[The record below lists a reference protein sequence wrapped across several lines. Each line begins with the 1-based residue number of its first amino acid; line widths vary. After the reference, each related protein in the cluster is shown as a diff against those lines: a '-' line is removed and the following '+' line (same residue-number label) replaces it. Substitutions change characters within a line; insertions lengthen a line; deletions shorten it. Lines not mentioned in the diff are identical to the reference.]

1 MWFFKNFL
9 VVSTDFTC
17 HAAKR
22 NYTIRGNFTGSVTG
36 FKESFRIH
44 KSDINT
50 DRVRCGVANHLLNV
64 CKSAIY
70 KMEFEQVLPRKGE
83 NIDKI
88 LWKREKYW

>member
-9 VVSTDFTC
+9 VVSIDFTC

-22 NYTIRGNFTGSVTG
+22 NYTVRGSFTGSVAG

-50 DRVRCGVANHLLNV
+50 DKVRCGVANHLLNV
-64 CKSAIY
+64 CKSAIC
-70 KMEFEQVLPRKGE
+70 KMEFEQVFPRKGE
-83 NIDKI
+83 NIDRI
-88 LWKREKYW
+88 LWEREKYW